1 MMSFGLDVS
10 LKTTVLNFRLAA
22 DLITDQLISEI
33 NIENCVQ
40 FDSLYIGNLTHLN
53 MLSLFFMKIEI

>member
-22 DLITDQLISEI
+22 DLISEI
-33 NIENCVQ
+33 NIENFVQ

>member
-1 MMSFGLDVS
+1 MFNS
-10 LKTTVLNFRLAA
+10 LKTTVLNFGLAA
-22 DLITDQLISEI
+22 DLISER
-33 NIENCVQ
+33 NIEIFVQ